1 MLYYYGN
8 NLQGLGTKDFEDEI
22 WKLKKKNQSIM
33 VLTKNYWEEIV
44 NNVRSSNVNI
54 NVGSTM
60 LVADYLSDL
69 IWILGQLSEEDIL

>member
-8 NLQGLGTKDFEDEI
+8 NLQGLGTKVFEDEI
-22 WKLKKKNQSIM
+22 WKLKKSQSIM
-33 VLTKNYWEEIV
+33 IFTKNYWEEIV

-69 IWILGQLSEEDIL
+69 IWILGQLSEEHIL

>member
-1 MLYYYGN
+1 
-8 NLQGLGTKDFEDEI
+8 
-22 WKLKKKNQSIM
+22 M